1 MPRFK
6 LVLEY
11 DGGGFVGWQ
20 RQENGFSVQQALEEA
35 VFRFANETV
44 TAVAAGRTDAGVHAS
59 GQVAH
64 VDLARDWP
72 PQTVID
78 ATNFHLRPAPAV
90 VLSCE
95 RVEGNFHAR
104 FDARRRHYRYRILTR
119 AAPPILDRER
129 VWHLPMTLDVAA
141 MQAAARVLV
150 GRHDFSSFRAAT
162 CQALSPVK
170 TLDVLD
176 AARDG
181 DEVVVRASA
190 RSFLHHQVRAMVGS
204 LKLVGEGKWGAA
216 DLEGALEARDRAAA
230 GPTAPAAGLYLVRVD
245 YGTNQD
251 STAD

>member
-64 VDLARDWP
+64 LDLARDWP

-119 AAPPILDRER
+119 AAPPVLDRGR

-141 MQAAARVLV
+141 MQAGAQVLV

-162 CQALSPVK
+162 CQALGPKDAGRSTGPRRRRSGGGA
-170 TLDVLD
+170 
-176 AARDG
+176 AARRSAPSGAGDG
-181 DEVVVRASA
+181 GVAQIGGRGQMERANPRA
-190 RSFLHHQVRAMVGS
+190 RSRPATCCRSH
-204 LKLVGEGKWGAA
+204 GAG
-216 DLEGALEARDRAAA
+216 LGALFCA
-230 GPTAPAAGLYLVRVD
+230 
-245 YGTNQD
+245 
-251 STAD
+251 

>member
-72 PQTVID
+72 PQTIID
-78 ATNFHLRPAPAV
+78 AANFHLRPAPAV

-95 RVEGNFHAR
+95 RVADGFHAR
-104 FDARRRHYRYRILTR
+104 FDARRRHYRYRISTR
-119 AAPPILDRER
+119 AAPPILDRDR
-129 VWHLPMTLDVAA
+129 VWHLPMALDAAA
-141 MQAAARVLV
+141 MHGAAQALV

-162 CQALSPVK
+162 CQALSAVK
-170 TLDVLD
+170 TLDVLEVK
-176 AARDG
+176 RDG
-181 DEVVVRASA
+181 DEVAVRAVA

-204 LKLVGEGKWGAA
+204 LKLVGEGRWSQG
-216 DLEGALEARDRAAA
+216 DMEQALAARDRAAA
-230 GPTAPAAGLYLVRVD
+230 GPTAPACGLYLVRVD
-245 YGTNQD
+245 YE
-251 STAD
+251 